1 MVTHVVVRMAEKSV
15 FYITKRLAFLMKNTC
30 FVIYRKFVIFASQK
44 IAVFSDMKN
53 EFWLYVTNALLAARY
68 EFEFVI

>member
-1 MVTHVVVRMAEKSV
+1 ME
-15 FYITKRLAFLMKNTC
+15 NTC
-30 FVIYRKFVIFASQK
+30 FVIYRKLVIFVSQK